1 MNDDCDELD
10 RALFALPLD
19 EPPAGLRAGILAAT
33 LYAPAI
39 RAPIL
44 RPWEVALVG
53 GLLALA
59 VLLALAAGR
68 DPRLF
73 AGLLTAVRALTAP
86 STLAWLAAGVSTA
99 LWLSLINLAPLRP
112 FRSGRS

>member
-10 RALFALPLD
+10 RALCALPLD
-19 EPPAGLRAGILAAT
+19 ELPAGLRAGILAAKVH
-33 LYAPAI
+33 APAI

-59 VLLALAAGR
+59 VWLALAAAR
-68 DPRLF
+68 DPRLS
-73 AGLLTAVRALTAP
+73 AGLLAAVRALTAP
-86 STLAWLAAGVSTA
+86 STLAWLAAGASTV
-99 LWLSLINLAPLRP
+99 LWLSLVNLAPLRL